1 MIIILLIIIILILL
15 FGGST
20 ILALLGNIG
29 GLILL
34 GLVVGLV
41 HSIKNDPYI
50 LVFVLALASGFVVLE
65 VINIIYLKF
74 EHNKVFGNEKYK
86 DNDLN
91 FMSFYKK
98 YRLPFAGY
106 SEEYRLSC
114 SGISDMK
121 LLAAFLLGIGIFFM
135 IMP

>member
-41 HSIKNDPYI
+41 HSIKNDPTK
-50 LVFVLALASGFVVLE
+50 LVGLLALASGFVVLE
-65 VINIIYLKF
+65 VINIIYEKF
-74 EHNKVFGNEKYK
+74 IHNKVFGNEKYK

-91 FMSFYKK
+91 FMSYYKK
-98 YRLPFAGY
+98 YRF
-106 SEEYRLSC
+106 RFD
-114 SGISDMK
+114 GIK
-121 LLAAFLLGIGIFFM
+121 GVAAFLLGIFFM
-135 IMP
+135 IMTLNKIL

>member
-20 ILALLGNIG
+20 ILALIGNIG

-41 HSIKNDPYI
+41 GGLVHSIKNDPSV
-50 LVFVLALASGFVVLE
+50 LVGLLALASGFVVLE
-65 VINIIYLKF
+65 VINIIYEKF
-74 EHNKVFGNEKYK
+74 VHNKVFGNEKYK

-91 FMSFYKK
+91 FMSYYKK
-98 YRLPFAGY
+98 YRFRFTGN
-106 SEEYRLSC
+106 
-114 SGISDMK
+114 SGIK
-121 LLAAFLLGIGIFFM
+121 FLAAFLLGMFFM
-135 IMP
+135 IMTLNKIL